1 MVDFTIRKQHLGVR
15 ARLESPSGPSERKNP
30 DSKCSYRRVEK
41 KAAAERRF
49 FIKKRNF
56 VFGGNDNPVHLA
68 LSRGMWKP
76 CIDDMW
82 VLAVTFDDWFLVLG
96 LLLLCPKLP
105 SKVRILPEPAE

>member
-1 MVDFTIRKQHLGVR
+1 MVNFPIRKRDFRVRGWSGAFWEPLG
-15 ARLESPSGPSERKNP
+15 RKKEKT
-30 DSKCSYRRVEK
+30 KCIYRRVEK

-105 SKVRILPEPAE
+105 SKIRILPKPAE